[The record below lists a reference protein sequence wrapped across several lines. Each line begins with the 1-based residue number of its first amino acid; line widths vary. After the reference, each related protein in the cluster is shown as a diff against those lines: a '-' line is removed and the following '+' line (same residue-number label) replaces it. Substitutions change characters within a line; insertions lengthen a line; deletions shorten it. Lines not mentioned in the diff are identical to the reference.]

1 MTSFVADGLAG
12 GLSQGLGDVLT
23 VLGWLFLVYSLV
35 INTSFLALT
44 LLAVLDFRSYI
55 RRLDFAGYDES
66 FGEPLTPGVSIL
78 MPAYNESA
86 GIVESVAA
94 MSAMRYPDFE
104 VVVID
109 DGSTD
114 DTVARLVEA
123 FDMVEVPIVVSRR
136 IPTQGAVQATYL
148 SRQGSHNVLL
158 VCKANGG
165 KADALN
171 VGINAARKPLV
182 CMVDADSILDPDSL
196 LHVSRPFADDP
207 ERVVAS
213 GGVVRVAN
221 GCTISRGRVVDVRMP
236 RRRLPRIQ
244 VVEYLRAF
252 MIGRAG
258 WSRLGGLL
266 IISGAFGV
274 FRRDVLFELGGLAH
288 DCIGEDAELVVR
300 LHRWLG
306 ESDVPGRVVFVSE
319 PVAWT
324 EVPQSRAVLRRQRRR
339 WHRGLAEILAKHRGM
354 LLRPRY
360 GVVGMLALP
369 WFVLFELLAPVVEV
383 LGVAYLAVVLLGYAA
398 QAAGWLSAP
407 LVDPALLGGLLA
419 ASLLYTAV
427 LTLSALLVEELSF
440 RRYHGASDLG
450 RALWAVVEENLGYRQ
465 LTAWWRLGGV
475 WEAVRRARPEWG
487 DMQRQ
492 GLGKS

>member
-1 MTSFVADGLAG
+1 
-12 GLSQGLGDVLT
+12 
-23 VLGWLFLVYSLV
+23 
-35 INTSFLALT
+35 
-44 LLAVLDFRSYI
+44 
-55 RRLDFAGYDES
+55 
-66 FGEPLTPGVSIL
+66 
-78 MPAYNESA
+78 
-86 GIVESVAA
+86 
-94 MSAMRYPDFE
+94 
-104 VVVID
+104 
-109 DGSTD
+109 
-114 DTVARLVEA
+114 
-123 FDMVEVPIVVSRR
+123 
-136 IPTQGAVQATYL
+136 
-148 SRQGSHNVLL
+148 
-158 VCKANGG
+158 
-165 KADALN
+165 
-171 VGINAARKPLV
+171 
-182 CMVDADSILDPDSL
+182 
-196 LHVSRPFADDP
+196 
-207 ERVVAS
+207 
-213 GGVVRVAN
+213 
-221 GCTISRGRVVDVRMP
+221 MP

-306 ESDVPGRVVFVSE
+306 ETEAPGRVVFVSE

-369 WFVLFELLAPVVEV
+369 WFVLFELLAPGVEV
-383 LGVAYLAVVLLGYAA
+383 LGVAYLAVVLLGYGA
-398 QAAGWLSAP
+398 QALGLLSAT
-407 LVDPALLGGLLA
+407 LVDPTLIGGLLA

-440 RRYHGASDLG
+440 RRYHGAGDLG

-465 LTAWWRLGGV
+465 LTAWWRLGGA